1 MGLRSKFI
9 ILIGL
14 VVVVSYGITF
24 YRTSRFQNELMLA
37 QAAQQGRLL
46 HKQVLLTRKWVAEH
60 NGLFF
65 LRQPGVEPNPF
76 LKDPE
81 ILGADGRSYVKRNPA
96 MVTRELSEYTG
107 REGFGRYRVTTLK
120 PVNPIN
126 EPDDWER
133 QSLLRIEQGQAEVI
147 EITGDAGSRTLRYI
161 APLHVEESC
170 LECHAH
176 QGYGIGDIRGGLSVV
191 IPVDWAF
198 VSIAQNNRML
208 LAIAL
213 ATILLVG
220 VALYLMV
227 DILVVRRL
235 NALAGAM
242 DGYPDNPP
250 PPGLAGGGP
259 NDEVGRLAENFADF
273 CRRLETSQEELD
285 RTRKQF
291 FQSEK
296 QAALGRLAA
305 GVAHEVNNPLGGML
319 NCVKSMRETPDDQ
332 GMQQRYLELIEKGL
346 RRIGDTV
353 RQLLN
358 FGRSEP
364 LRPRMLSIDD
374 LIRESFFL
382 LGYAMKK
389 IELRLELGIG
399 RPHLLDGSAL
409 QQVVVNISL
418 NAIQAMP
425 DGGILTVT
433 TREEGDRLVLAFAD
447 TGMGIAE
454 ENLPRIFDPFYTS
467 KDVGQGSGLGL
478 AVTYALAQR
487 MQGRITVRS
496 SPEQGSCFTV
506 ELPAT
511 KGQEG
516 EQG

>member
-1 MGLRSKFI
+1 MSLRSKFI

-46 HKQVLLTRKWVAEH
+46 HRQVLLTRKWVAEH

-81 ILGADGRSYVKRNPA
+81 ILGADGRRYVKRNPA

-120 PVNPIN
+120 PVNPVN
-126 EPDDWER
+126 APDEWER
-133 QSLLRIEQGQAEVI
+133 QSLLRIEQGASEII
-147 EITGDAGSRTLRYI
+147 EITGDAGQRTLRYI
-161 APLHVEESC
+161 APLLVEESC

-176 QGYGIGDIRGGLSVV
+176 QGYGVGDIRGGLSVSV
-191 IPVDWAF
+191 PVDWAF
-198 VSIAQNNRML
+198 ASIARNNRML

-220 VALYLMV
+220 IVLYLMV
-227 DILVVRRL
+227 EVLVVRRL
-235 NALAGAM
+235 SSLAGAM
-242 DGYPDNPP
+242 DGYPDRPVPP
-250 PPGLAGGGP
+250 PVLSWG
-259 NDEVGRLAENFADF
+259 NDEVGRLAEKFTDF

-389 IELRLELGIG
+389 IELRLEPGIG
-399 RPHLLDGSAL
+399 RPHLLDGQAL

-425 DGGILTVT
+425 DGGVLTVT
-433 TREEGDRLVLAFAD
+433 TREEGGRLVLSFAD

-478 AVTYALAQR
+478 AVTYALVQR
-487 MQGRITVRS
+487 MQGRISVRS
-496 SPEQGSCFTV
+496 SPGQGACFTV
-506 ELPAT
+506 ELPVVN
-511 KGQEG
+511 GQEG
-516 EQG
+516 GQG